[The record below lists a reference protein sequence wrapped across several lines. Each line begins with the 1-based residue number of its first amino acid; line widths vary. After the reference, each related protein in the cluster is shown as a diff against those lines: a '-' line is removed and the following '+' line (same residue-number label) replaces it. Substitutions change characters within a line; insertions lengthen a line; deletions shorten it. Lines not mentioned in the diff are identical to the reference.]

1 MKTLSAA
8 FVFVC
13 ALLTGLT
20 ARSEARSIAVTGST
34 ASSVTV
40 SIGAGET
47 KNELWMLSGLRD
59 CGATLGDW
67 ATATHVGTVGTD
79 AAVLEVPLPEQW
91 GGKDT
96 VLRFVLAEY
105 RYDKKVKYIESSGTQ
120 YIDTQFTMDST
131 ASATLRYYVPKAT
144 QNEGVFGT
152 RAGGASKQNI
162 SIGHVKANSVVLDYC
177 NASNYNDYRVE
188 SPSGD
193 AGTFDVYLGPDK
205 RYVSDMPNG
214 TNNTAWT
221 GKAFTTAYTAYLF
234 GRHDQTDGTG
244 MSWAAATGMKLY
256 SAAIQTNGI
265 DACRFVPC
273 VIGGVPA
280 LYDSVRKLPFFDGS
294 GGATPFTAGPDV
306 ADDLPESVLAV
317 SAPFVSVG
325 RRSVSVVGVCQSA
338 GVEKFVLDVEAGN
351 APQRVFVAYGT
362 ADDGESIFSWTKT
375 KEVGSVRAGQTRVKV
390 EKPEGWGSSVTVA
403 RYFLEGETVL
413 PHPYDKAVA
422 YLESTGDQYIDTKIT
437 MRYPD
442 AAELKFQSDT
452 VTANTGIFG
461 ARTSASRNNISI
473 GHTSTMGV
481 VLDYGTGEDYE
492 NYRASS
498 GTMVSGTFEVYL
510 GPDRRQI
517 DVGDIHKPNDKK
529 WTASFST
536 DQSAYLFGRHDTSGL
551 VWEAA
556 AIRLY
561 YARIIRS
568 GFYVR
573 NFVPCIKD
581 GVAKLYDAARNAFYD
596 DISTSGVA
604 FNAGPQVDFPTG
616 KSFLSTTQPVTPD
629 MKWPDLTQGLFIVVK

>member
-8 FVFVC
+8 LVFVC
-13 ALLTGLT
+13 ALLAGLT

-40 SIGAGET
+40 SVGAGEAQ
-47 KNELWMLSGLRD
+47 NELWMVSGLRD
-59 CGATLGDW
+59 CGETFEGW
-67 ATATHVGTVGTD
+67 ATAAHVGTVGASAT
-79 AAVLEVPLPEQW
+79 EIEIPLPEQW

-131 ASATLRYYVPKAT
+131 ASATLRYYVPKAK

-152 RAGGASKQNI
+152 RAGTASKNI
-162 SIGHVKANSVVLDYC
+162 SIGHTSSANVILDYC
-177 NASNYNDYRVE
+177 NANPYDNYRMT
-188 SPSGD
+188 SPTSV

-205 RYVSDMPNG
+205 RFVSG
-214 TNNTAWT
+214 TTSKTNDNPWA
-221 GKAFTTAYTAYLF
+221 GGAFKTDYTAYLF
-234 GRHDQTDGTG
+234 GRHDSTG
-244 MSWAAATGMKLY
+244 LGWAAATGMKLY

-280 LYDSVRKLPFFDGS
+280 LYDSVRKLPLFDGS
-294 GGATPFTAGPDV
+294 GSATPFTAGPDV
-306 ADDLPESVLAV
+306 ADEMPECALAV
-317 SAPFVSVG
+317 SEPFASVG
-325 RRSVSVVGVCQSA
+325 RREVSVVGVCRSS
-338 GVEKFVLDVEAGN
+338 GVEKFVLEV
-351 APQRVFVAYGT
+351 APGAADQRLFVAYGKT
-362 ADDGESIFSWTKT
+362 DAGEEILSWGDKE
-375 KEVGSVRAGQTRVKV
+375 EVGTVRAGQTRVKV
-390 EKPEGWGSSVTVA
+390 AKPEGWGTSVTVA

-461 ARTSASRNNISI
+461 ARTAAANKNISV
-473 GHTSTMGV
+473 GHTASMGV
-481 VLDYGTGEDYE
+481 VLDYGTGDDYAD
-492 NYRASS
+492 YRASS
-498 GTMVSGTFEVYL
+498 GSKASGVFEVYL

-517 DVGDIHKPNDKK
+517 DVGDIHKLNDKK
-529 WTASFST
+529 WTDSLST
-536 DQSAYLFGRHDTSGL
+536 AQSAYLFGRHDTSGME
-551 VWEAA
+551 WAA
-556 AIRLY
+556 AKIKLY
-561 YARIIRS
+561 SARIIRF
-568 GFYVR
+568 GLYVR
-573 NFVPCIKD
+573 NFIPCVKD
-581 GVAKLYDAARNAFYD
+581 GTAKLYDAANNIFYD

-604 FNAGPQVDFPTG
+604 FSAGPQVDFPTG
-616 KSFLSTTQPVTPD
+616 KTVLAATQAVTPD